1 MATSFCRN
9 NDENVNNTV
18 CDNTKATTKDVT
30 LPGRKEEHVY
40 DTVAYDDTDKK
51 QARQP
56 KNNLCPND
64 YQNSTRS
71 TDCGTIK
78 SDQLPV
84 AEYYILPE
92 TKKTTNREK
101 SKLPSKPNYANVPP
115 KNLPLEDEE
124 YVLIVTDIKHTTC
137 TDDQYASLDKSERA
151 ENNQYTSLVPQC
163 AGYQAPVTQPPPP
176 LPSKYAA
183 PKGLPTN

>member
-9 NDENVNNTV
+9 NDENVNNPV
-18 CDNTKATTKDVT
+18 YDNTKATTKDVT
-30 LPGRKEEHVY
+30 LPGREEEHVY
-40 DTVAYDDTDKK
+40 DTIAYDDTDKK

-56 KNNLCPND
+56 KNKLCPND
-64 YQNSTRS
+64 YQNFTRS

-84 AEYYILPE
+84 DEYYILPE
-92 TKKTTNREK
+92 TKKTTHREK
-101 SKLPSKPNYANVPP
+101 PKLPSKPKYANVPP
-115 KNLPLEDEE
+115 KNLPLEDE
-124 YVLIVTDIKHTTC
+124 YVLPDIKHTTR

-163 AGYQAPVTQPPPP
+163 AGYQALVTQPPPP
-176 LPSKYAA
+176 RPSKYTV
-183 PKGLPTN
+183 PKRLPTN